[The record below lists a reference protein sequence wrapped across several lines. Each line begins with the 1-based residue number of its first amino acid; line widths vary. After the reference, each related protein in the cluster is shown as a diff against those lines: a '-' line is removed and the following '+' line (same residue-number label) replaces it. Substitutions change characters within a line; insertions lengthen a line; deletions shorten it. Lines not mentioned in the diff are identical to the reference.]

1 MGQRWDITPPRK
13 LNGRGRDAG
22 GASSVP
28 ATSCSKRRASRDIRG
43 LVDRAGDLV
52 HRFLD
57 RILRVTSGPLGV
69 TLDLLRGSLSCNRSE
84 PTTEPIP
91 GLTDRL
97 VRDARRA
104 IQGAYLPLRVQL
116 LASRRARREQNYWMN
131 DLGWIERL
139 VLTLNDAASCQ
150 KMFGPWGAALERVCV
165 GNVPWTGGARGEDE
179 PLILMLAVD
188 MIRDAGF
195 EPLWASNAE
204 EAISILESRD
214 DIRIV
219 FTDINMPGSMDGIKL
234 AQAVRGRWPPIRI
247 IVTSGFGAGELK
259 LLPEGSQ
266 FIPKPYSVGQISDA
280 LHSLAA

>member
-1 MGQRWDITPPRK
+1 MLDQ
-13 LNGRGRDAG
+13 
-22 GASSVP
+22 
-28 ATSCSKRRASRDIRG
+28 IRPHG
-43 LVDRAGDLV
+43 LVARKCL
-52 HRFLD
+52 
-57 RILRVTSGPLGV
+57 PLG
-69 TLDLLRGSLSCNRSE
+69 
-84 PTTEPIP
+84 
-91 GLTDRL
+91 
-97 VRDARRA
+97 ARHSK
-104 IQGAYLPLRVQL
+104 GV
-116 LASRRARREQNYWMN
+116 
-131 DLGWIERL
+131 
-139 VLTLNDAASCQ
+139 
-150 KMFGPWGAALERVCV
+150 ALE
-165 GNVPWTGGARGEDE
+165 TFRGPVVLAVEDE

-214 DIRIV
+214 NIRIV

-266 FIPKPYSVGQISDA
+266 FIPKPYSAGQISDA